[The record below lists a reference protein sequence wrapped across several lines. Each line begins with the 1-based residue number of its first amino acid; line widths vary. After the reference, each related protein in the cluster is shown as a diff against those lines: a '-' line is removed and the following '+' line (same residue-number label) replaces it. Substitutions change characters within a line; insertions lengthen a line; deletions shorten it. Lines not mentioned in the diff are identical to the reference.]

1 MSIDLVL
8 CGATGRLGKEIL
20 IEVGK
25 QSNINLIGCV
35 ASKNNKNFGKKIATF
50 IESNYELELKDSFE
64 EISKPDVV
72 IDVSSPE
79 AFEDIVKFSELNKS
93 ALIIASTG
101 HSNEQ
106 IESLKRLSNSIPIM
120 MVPNLSRGINFI
132 KKLLSD
138 NELSVFSKKVKIN
151 EIHHKNKKDSP
162 SGTALELEK
171 IIEEKNKEIK
181 ISINSTRDESSIG
194 VHSIKIIMENESIEL
209 KHEAK
214 SRDIFAQG
222 AISAINWIAGKTPG
236 MYSLSDL

>member
-25 QSNINLIGCV
+25 QSNIYLIGCL
-35 ASKNNKNFGKKIATF
+35 ASKNNKNFGKKISTF
-50 IESNYELELKDSFE
+50 IESNCELELKASFE
-64 EISKPDVV
+64 GISKPDVV

-79 AFEDIVKFSELNKS
+79 AFEDIVKFSEVNKS

-138 NELSVFSKKVKIN
+138 NDLSAFSKKVKIN

-171 IIEEKNKEIK
+171 IIEEKNKEIE

-236 MYSLSDL
+236 IYSLSDL

>member
-50 IESNYELELKDSFE
+50 IESNCELELKDSFE

-162 SGTALELEK
+162 SGTCLLYT
-171 IIEEKNKEIK
+171 
-181 ISINSTRDESSIG
+181 SPSPRDS
-194 VHSIKIIMENESIEL
+194 
-209 KHEAK
+209 
-214 SRDIFAQG
+214 
-222 AISAINWIAGKTPG
+222 
-236 MYSLSDL
+236 

>member
-1 MSIDLVL
+1 MTIDLVL

-20 IEVGK
+20 IEVEN
-25 QSNINLIGCV
+25 QSNINLIGCL
-35 ASKNNKNFGKKIATF
+35 ASKNNKNFGKKISTF
-50 IESNYELELKDSFE
+50 IESNCELELKASFE

-79 AFEDIVKFSELNKS
+79 VFEDIIKFSELNKS

-106 IESLKRLSNSIPIM
+106 LESLKRLSNSIPIM

-138 NELSVFSKKVKIN
+138 NDLSAFSKKVKIN

-236 MYSLSDL
+236 IYSLSDL

>member
-25 QSNINLIGCV
+25 QSNINLIGCL
-35 ASKNNKNFGKKIATF
+35 ASKNNKNFGKKISTF
-50 IESNYELELKDSFE
+50 IESNCELELKASFE
-64 EISKPDVV
+64 GISKPDVV

-132 KKLLSD
+132 KKLLSEND
-138 NELSVFSKKVKIN
+138 LSAFSKKVKIN

-171 IIEEKNKEIK
+171 IIEEKNKEIE

-236 MYSLSDL
+236 IYSLSDL

>member
-25 QSNINLIGCV
+25 QSNINLIGCL
-35 ASKNNKNFGKKIATF
+35 ASKNNKNFGKKISTF
-50 IESNYELELKDSFE
+50 VESNCELELKDSFE
-64 EISKPDVV
+64 EIPKPDVV

-171 IIEEKNKEIK
+171 IIEEKNKEIE
-181 ISINSTRDESSIG
+181 ISINSTRDESSVG

-222 AISAINWIAGKTPG
+222 AISAINLIAGKTPG
-236 MYSLSDL
+236 IYSLSDL

>member
-1 MSIDLVL
+1 MTIDLVL

-25 QSNINLIGCV
+25 QSNINLIGCL
-35 ASKNNKNFGKKIATF
+35 ASKNNKNFGKKISTF
-50 IESNYELELKDSFE
+50 IESNCELELKASFE
-64 EISKPDVV
+64 GISKPDVV

-79 AFEDIVKFSELNKS
+79 AFEDIVKFSEVNKS

-171 IIEEKNKEIK
+171 IIEEKNKEIE

-236 MYSLSDL
+236 IYSLSDL

>member
-25 QSNINLIGCV
+25 QSNINLIGCL
-35 ASKNNKNFGKKIATF
+35 ASKNNKNFGKKISTF
-50 IESNYELELKDSFE
+50 IESNCELELKASFE
-64 EISKPDVV
+64 GISKPDVV

-79 AFEDIVKFSELNKS
+79 AFEDIVKFSEVNKS

-138 NELSVFSKKVKIN
+138 NDLSAFSKKVKIN

-171 IIEEKNKEIK
+171 IIEEKNKEIE
-181 ISINSTRDESSIG
+181 ISINSTRDESSVGI
-194 VHSIKIIMENESIEL
+194 HSIKIIMENESIEL

-236 MYSLSDL
+236 IYSLSDL

>member
-1 MSIDLVL
+1 MTIDLVL

-25 QSNINLIGCV
+25 QSNINLIGCL
-35 ASKNNKNFGKKIATF
+35 ASKNNKNFGKKISPF
-50 IESNYELELKDSFE
+50 IESNCELELKASFE
-64 EISKPDVV
+64 GISKPDVV

-79 AFEDIVKFSELNKS
+79 AFEDIVKFSEVNKS

-138 NELSVFSKKVKIN
+138 NDLSAFSKKVKIN

-181 ISINSTRDESSIG
+181 ISINSTRDEGSIG

-236 MYSLSDL
+236 IYSLSDL

>member
-50 IESNYELELKDSFE
+50 IESNCELELKDSFE
-64 EISKPDVV
+64 GISKPDVV

-79 AFEDIVKFSELNKS
+79 VFEDIIKFSELNKS

-138 NELSVFSKKVKIN
+138 NELSL
-151 EIHHKNKKDSP
+151 IH
-162 SGTALELEK
+162 
-171 IIEEKNKEIK
+171 I
-181 ISINSTRDESSIG
+181 
-194 VHSIKIIMENESIEL
+194 
-209 KHEAK
+209 
-214 SRDIFAQG
+214 
-222 AISAINWIAGKTPG
+222 
-236 MYSLSDL
+236 

>member
-25 QSNINLIGCV
+25 QSNINLIGCL
-35 ASKNNKNFGKKIATF
+35 ASKNNKNFGKKISTF
-50 IESNYELELKDSFE
+50 IESNCELELKASFE
-64 EISKPDVV
+64 GISKPDVV

-79 AFEDIVKFSELNKS
+79 ALEDILKFSELNKS

-138 NELSVFSKKVKIN
+138 NDLSAFSKKVKIN
-151 EIHHKNKKDSP
+151 EIHHNNKKDSP

-214 SRDIFAQG
+214 SIDIFAQG

-236 MYSLSDL
+236 IYSLSDL

>member
-1 MSIDLVL
+1 MTIDLVL

-25 QSNINLIGCV
+25 QSNINLIGCL
-35 ASKNNKNFGKKIATF
+35 ASKNNKNFGKKISTF
-50 IESNYELELKDSFE
+50 IESNCELELKASFE
-64 EISKPDVV
+64 GISKPDVV

-79 AFEDIVKFSELNKS
+79 AFEDIVKFSEVNKS

-106 IESLKRLSNSIPIM
+106 IESLKRLSNTIPIM

-138 NELSVFSKKVKIN
+138 NDLSAFSKKVKIN

-171 IIEEKNKEIK
+171 IIEEKNKEIE
-181 ISINSTRDESSIG
+181 ISINSTRDESSVGI
-194 VHSIKIIMENESIEL
+194 HSIKIIMENESIEL

-236 MYSLSDL
+236 IYSLSDL

>member
-50 IESNYELELKDSFE
+50 IESNCELELKASFE

-171 IIEEKNKEIK
+171 IIEGKNKEIE
-181 ISINSTRDESSIG
+181 ISINSTRDENSVG

>member
-1 MSIDLVL
+1 MTIDLVL

-25 QSNINLIGCV
+25 QSNINLIGCL
-35 ASKNNKNFGKKIATF
+35 ASKNNKNFGKKISTF
-50 IESNYELELKDSFE
+50 IESNCELELKASFE
-64 EISKPDVV
+64 GISKPDVV

-79 AFEDIVKFSELNKS
+79 AFEDIVKFSEVNKS

-138 NELSVFSKKVKIN
+138 NDLSAFSKKVKIN

-236 MYSLSDL
+236 IYSLSDL

>member
-50 IESNYELELKDSFE
+50 IESNCELELKDSFE
-64 EISKPDVV
+64 EIAKPDVV

-171 IIEEKNKEIK
+171 IIEEKNKEIE
-181 ISINSTRDESSIG
+181 ISINSTRDESSVG

-236 MYSLSDL
+236 IYSLSDL

>member
-1 MSIDLVL
+1 MTIDLVL

-25 QSNINLIGCV
+25 QSNINLIGCL
-35 ASKNNKNFGKKIATF
+35 ASKNNKNFGKKISTF
-50 IESNYELELKDSFE
+50 IESNCELELKASFE
-64 EISKPDVV
+64 GISKPDVV

-79 AFEDIVKFSELNKS
+79 AFEDIVKFSEVNKS

-138 NELSVFSKKVKIN
+138 NDLSAFSKKVKIN

-171 IIEEKNKEIK
+171 IIEEKNKEIE

-236 MYSLSDL
+236 IYSLSDL

>member
-50 IESNYELELKDSFE
+50 IESNCELELKDSFE

-79 AFEDIVKFSELNKS
+79 AFQDIVKFSELNKS

-171 IIEEKNKEIK
+171 IIEGKNKEIE
-181 ISINSTRDESSIG
+181 ISINSTRDESSVG

>member
-25 QSNINLIGCV
+25 QSNINLIGCL
-35 ASKNNKNFGKKIATF
+35 ASKNNKNFGKKISTF
-50 IESNYELELKDSFE
+50 IESNCELELKASFE
-64 EISKPDVV
+64 GISKPDVV

-79 AFEDIVKFSELNKS
+79 AFEDIVKFSEVNKS

-106 IESLKRLSNSIPIM
+106 IESLKCLSNSIPIM

-138 NELSVFSKKVKIN
+138 NDLSAFSKKVKIN

-236 MYSLSDL
+236 IYSLSDL

>member
-1 MSIDLVL
+1 MYK
-8 CGATGRLGKEIL
+8 R
-20 IEVGK
+20 
-25 QSNINLIGCV
+25 Q
-35 ASKNNKNFGKKIATF
+35 
-50 IESNYELELKDSFE
+50 
-64 EISKPDVV
+64 
-72 IDVSSPE
+72 
-79 AFEDIVKFSELNKS
+79 
-93 ALIIASTG
+93 
-101 HSNEQ
+101 Q

-171 IIEEKNKEIK
+171 IIEGKNKEIE
-181 ISINSTRDESSIG
+181 ISINSTRDESSVG

>member
-1 MSIDLVL
+1 MTIDLVL

-25 QSNINLIGCV
+25 QSNINLIGCL
-35 ASKNNKNFGKKIATF
+35 ASKNNKNFGKKISTF
-50 IESNYELELKDSFE
+50 VESNWELELKDSFE
-64 EISKPDVV
+64 EIPKPDVV

-79 AFEDIVKFSELNKS
+79 AFEDIVKFSEVNKS

-138 NELSVFSKKVKIN
+138 NDLSAFSKKVKIN

-236 MYSLSDL
+236 IYSLSDL

>member
-50 IESNYELELKDSFE
+50 IESNCELELKDSFK

-171 IIEEKNKEIK
+171 IIEEKNKEIE
-181 ISINSTRDESSIG
+181 ISINSTRDESSVG

-236 MYSLSDL
+236 IYSLSDL

>member
-1 MSIDLVL
+1 MTIDLVL

-25 QSNINLIGCV
+25 QSNINLIGCL
-35 ASKNNKNFGKKIATF
+35 ASKNNKNFGKKISTF
-50 IESNYELELKDSFE
+50 IESNCELELKASFE
-64 EISKPDVV
+64 GISKPDVV

-79 AFEDIVKFSELNKS
+79 ALEDILKFSELNKS

-138 NELSVFSKKVKIN
+138 NDLSAFSKKVKIN

-181 ISINSTRDESSIG
+181 ISINSTRDEGSIG
-194 VHSIKIIMENESIEL
+194 VDSIKIIMENESIEL

-236 MYSLSDL
+236 IYSLSDL

>member
-50 IESNYELELKDSFE
+50 IESNCELELKDSFE

-101 HSNEQ
+101 HSNC
-106 IESLKRLSNSIPIM
+106 
-120 MVPNLSRGINFI
+120 
-132 KKLLSD
+132 LLYT
-138 NELSVFSKKVKIN
+138 
-151 EIHHKNKKDSP
+151 SP
-162 SGTALELEK
+162 SP
-171 IIEEKNKEIK
+171 
-181 ISINSTRDESSIG
+181 RD
-194 VHSIKIIMENESIEL
+194 
-209 KHEAK
+209 
-214 SRDIFAQG
+214 
-222 AISAINWIAGKTPG
+222 
-236 MYSLSDL
+236 

>member
-1 MSIDLVL
+1 MTIDLVL

-25 QSNINLIGCV
+25 QSNINLIGCL
-35 ASKNNKNFGKKIATF
+35 ASKNNKNFGKKISTF
-50 IESNYELELKDSFE
+50 IESNCELELNASFE
-64 EISKPDVV
+64 EIPKPDVV

-79 AFEDIVKFSELNKS
+79 ALEDILKFSELNKS

-138 NELSVFSKKVKIN
+138 NDLSAFSKKVKIN

-171 IIEEKNKEIK
+171 IIEEKNKEIE
-181 ISINSTRDESSIG
+181 ISINSTRDESSVG

-236 MYSLSDL
+236 IYSLSDL